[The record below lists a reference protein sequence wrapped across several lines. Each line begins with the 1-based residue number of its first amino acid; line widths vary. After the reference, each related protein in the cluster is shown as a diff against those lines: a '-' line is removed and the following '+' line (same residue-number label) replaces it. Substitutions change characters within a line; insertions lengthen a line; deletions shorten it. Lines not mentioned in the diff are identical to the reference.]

1 MVVKSLLSNIIKI
14 PSKLSLR
21 TVLIVPLVLQI
32 LGIVGFVGYLSF
44 KNGEQAVNELST
56 QLRQETSAHIQSY
69 IESYLET
76 PHLVNQ
82 VNVEAIKSGHL
93 DVFNVKDTKLLERYF
108 ARQLQVFKSVS
119 YISVSNEQ
127 GGIIGASRHKDN
139 LTVASTG
146 NFVKGDFAIYTSD
159 SNGNRQNLLSLNPN
173 YDTRTRPWYITI
185 AQARRP
191 AWSKIT
197 TYTDNNVGLTAGVPF
212 FDPTGKLAGVLTT
225 DLAISQISTFLQG
238 LRISDSGAMFVIERS
253 GLMVASSTSEK
264 LYVLNQNQQN
274 AQRLKAIESTVP
286 LVRETAK
293 YLSDRFGDFGKISG
307 GQQIDFTIDGK
318 RHFLQLS
325 SLKDERGIDWLI
337 IVVVPEDKFVKQIHS
352 NTLTTVLLCI
362 VALVVAVLICIQT
375 IRWITQPILSLNQS
389 AKALAK
395 GNWQQTANTERSD
408 ELGELAKSFNTMTH
422 ELQVSFDEMKTLNE
436 ALSQSEKLLE
446 NYNRTLEQQVAER
459 TADLQ
464 ESEAALRDV
473 YDELRLREQELR
485 LITDALPVCIFYTDA
500 NQRYRFVN
508 QTCETWFGRSRDQIL
523 GKLNCEILG
532 DVAYQ
537 AVKPYIKQVLGG
549 QITTYE
555 SELSYSSGKK
565 HISAVYIPD
574 FVGGASPLGNRNAQV
589 RGYYGLITDISEQR
603 NAALRERKRAEEASI
618 LEERNRMAREI
629 HDTLAQ
635 SFTGIL
641 VQLGAAS
648 QVLNDDLEATQAHL
662 EMIDELARIGLTE
675 TRRSVTALRPQLLE
689 EGDLDNALH
698 RLVTQMRAAA
708 DTALIYEIRGAAYP
722 LPAEVENNLLRIGQ
736 EALTNAIKYADA
748 NEIRVE
754 LVYEATQCSLHIKD
768 DGRGFGV
775 GSIPAT
781 GGFGLLG
788 MSERAERIGAQLTI
802 QSQPDQ
808 GTEIVLTVNKA

>member
-1 MVVKSLLSNIIKI
+1 MVVKSILSSVTKI

-21 TVLIVPLVLQI
+21 TVLIVPLALQI

-69 IESYLET
+69 VEGYLET

-82 VNVEAIKSGHL
+82 ANVEAIKSGYL

-127 GGIIGASRHKDN
+127 GGIIGASRYKGN
-139 LTVASTG
+139 LTVGSTG
-146 NFVKGDFAIYTSD
+146 NFVKGDFAIYTAD
-159 SNGNRQNLLSLNPN
+159 SNGNRKNLLSLNPN

-185 AQARRP
+185 AQAGRP

-197 TYTDNNVGLTAGVPF
+197 TYTDNNVGITAGVPF
-212 FDPTGKLAGVLTT
+212 FDSTGKLAGVLTT

-293 YLSDRFGDFGKISG
+293 YLSDRFGDFNKISG
-307 GQQIDFTIDGK
+307 SQQIDFTIDGK

-337 IVVVPEDKFVKQIHS
+337 VVVVPEDEFIKQIHS

-362 VALVVAVLICIQT
+362 VALVVAILICIQT

-408 ELGELAKSFNTMTH
+408 ELGELAKSFNTMSH
-422 ELQVSFDEMKTLNE
+422 ELQTSFDEMKTLNE

-446 NYNRTLEQQVAER
+446 NYNRTLEQQVSER
-459 TADLQ
+459 TADLKK
-464 ESEAALRDV
+464 SEATLRDV

-485 LITDALPVCIFYTDA
+485 LITDALPVCIFYTDLD
-500 NQRYRFVN
+500 QRYQFIN
-508 QTCETWFGRSRDQIL
+508 HACEIWFNCSRD
-523 GKLNCEILG
+523 EILG
-532 DVAYQ
+532 RHNRDFLGEAAYQ
-537 AVKPYIKQVLGG
+537 VVEPYIKQVFAG
-549 QITTYE
+549 QIATYE
-555 SELSYSSGKK
+555 AELSYPSGNK
-565 HISAVYIPD
+565 HISAIYIPD
-574 FVGGASPLGNRNAQV
+574 FDRNAQV
-589 RGYYGLITDISEQR
+589 RGYYGLIMDISEQR
-603 NAALRERKRAEEASI
+603 NAALREQKRAEAASI

-641 VQLGAAS
+641 VQMGAAM
-648 QVLNDDLEATQAHL
+648 QVLVDDPQAIQSHL
-662 EMIDELARIGLTE
+662 EIIDELARIGLTE
-675 TRRSVTALRPQLLE
+675 ARRSVTALRPQLLE
-689 EGDLDNALH
+689 EGNLDSALH
-698 RLVTQMRAAA
+698 RIVTQMRASI
-708 DTALIYEIRGAAYP
+708 DTDLIYEIRGIAYP
-722 LPAEVENNLLRIGQ
+722 LPAEVEHNLLRIAQ
-736 EALTNAIKYADA
+736 EALTNAIRYADA
-748 NEIRVE
+748 GEIRVE
-754 LVYEATQCSLHIKD
+754 LVYDNAQCILSVKD
-768 DGRGFGV
+768 DGLGFGV
-775 GSIPAT
+775 GNIPSIN
-781 GGFGLLG
+781 GFGLLG
-788 MSERAERIGAQLTI
+788 ISERAERIGAQLTI
-802 QSQPDQ
+802 QSQPSQ
-808 GTEIVLTVNKA
+808 GTEIVVTVNQERESP

>member
-1 MVVKSLLSNIIKI
+1 MVVKSILSSVTKI

-21 TVLIVPLVLQI
+21 TLLIVPLVLQI

-82 VNVEAIKSGHL
+82 ANAEAIKSGHL

-127 GGIIGASRHKDN
+127 GGIIGASCHNGD
-139 LTVASTG
+139 LTVGSTG

-159 SNGNRQNLLSLNPN
+159 SNGNRKNLLSLNPN
-173 YDTRTRPWYITI
+173 YDTRTRPWYITL
-185 AQARRP
+185 AQAGRP

-197 TYTDNNVGLTAGVPF
+197 TYTDNNVGITAGVPF
-212 FDPTGKLAGVLTT
+212 FDSTGKLVGVLTT
-225 DLAISQISTFLQG
+225 DLAISQISTFLKG

-293 YLSDRFGDFGKISG
+293 YLSNRFEDFDKISG
-307 GQQIDFTIDGK
+307 SQQIDFTIDGK

-337 IVVVPEDKFVKQIHS
+337 IVVLPEDEFVKQIHS

-362 VALVVAVLICIQT
+362 VALVVAMLICIQT

-422 ELQVSFDEMKTLNE
+422 ELQVSFDEMKMLNA
-436 ALSQSEKLLE
+436 ALSESEKLLA
-446 NYNRTLEQQVAER
+446 NYNHTLEQQVVER
-459 TADLQ
+459 TAALQ
-464 ESEAALRDV
+464 KSEATLRD
-473 YDELRLREQELR
+473 REQQLR
-485 LITDALPVCIFYTDA
+485 LIANALPALIGYVDA
-500 NQRYRFVN
+500 NRCYQFINRTYEV
-508 QTCETWFGRSRDQIL
+508 WFSRSCD
-523 GKLNCEILG
+523 EILG
-532 DVAYQ
+532 NSVRELLGETAYQ
-537 AVKPYIKQVLGG
+537 KVEPYIDRVFAGQTVTMEAEIPFELGKRS
-549 QITTYE
+549 I
-555 SELSYSSGKK
+555 SSTF
-565 HISAVYIPD
+565 IPD
-574 FVGGASPLGNRNAQV
+574 LDRHDRV
-589 RGYYGLITDISEQR
+589 RGFYSLITDISD
-603 NAALRERKRAEEASI
+603 RKRAEAASI

-635 SFTGIL
+635 AFTGIL
-641 VQLGAAS
+641 LHIGAATEQIS
-648 QVLNDDLEATQAHL
+648 KNPEKAQAHM
-662 EMIDELARIGLTE
+662 ETIDELARTGLAE
-675 TRRSVTALRPQLLE
+675 ARRSVTTLRPKLLE
-689 EGDLDNALH
+689 EGDLYRALNH
-698 RLVTQMRAAA
+698 LTAQMKSSTNTQIACEIIGVVY
-708 DTALIYEIRGAAYP
+708 ALSP
-722 LPAEVENNLLRIGQ
+722 DVENNLLRIGQ
-736 EALTNAIKYADA
+736 EALTNAIKYAHA
-748 NEIRVE
+748 SAIQLE
-754 LVYEATQCSLHIKD
+754 LVYEETQCLLKIKD
-768 DGRGFGV
+768 DGQGFEV
-775 GSIPAT
+775 EQVYLIK
-781 GGFGLLG
+781 GFGLLG
-788 MSERAERIGAQLTI
+788 MSERVEQIGGELI
-802 QSQPDQ
+802 IHSQPDL
-808 GTEIVLTVNKA
+808 GTEIIVIVNRE

>member
-1 MVVKSLLSNIIKI
+1 MVVKSLLSNINKI
-14 PSKLSLR
+14 PSRLSLR

-69 IESYLET
+69 IEGYLET

-82 VNVEAIKSGHL
+82 ANAEAIKSGHL
-93 DVFNVKDTKLLERYF
+93 DVFNLKDTKLLERYF

-119 YISVSNEQ
+119 YVSVSNEQ
-127 GGIIGASRHKDN
+127 GGIIGASRHNDD
-139 LTVASTG
+139 LTVGSTG
-146 NFVKGDFAIYTSD
+146 NFVKGDFAIYISD
-159 SNGNRQNLLSLNPN
+159 SNGNRKNLLSLTPN

-185 AQARRP
+185 AQAGRP

-212 FDPTGKLAGVLTT
+212 FDSTGKLAGVLTT

-274 AQRLKAIESTVP
+274 AQRLKATESTVP

-293 YLSDRFGDFGKISG
+293 YLNDRFGDFDKINGS
-307 GQQIDFTIDGK
+307 QQIDFKIDGK

-337 IVVVPEDKFVKQIHS
+337 VVVVPEEEFIKQIHS
-352 NTLTTVLLCI
+352 NTLTTVLLCV
-362 VALVVAVLICIQT
+362 VALVVAMLICIQT

-408 ELGELAKSFNTMTH
+408 ELGELARSFNTMTH
-422 ELQVSFDEMKTLNE
+422 ELQASFDEMKTLNE
-436 ALSQSEKLLE
+436 ALSENEKLLE
-446 NYNRTLEQQVAER
+446 NYNRTLEQQVSER

-464 ESEAALRDV
+464 ESEAALRNV

-508 QTCETWFGRSRDQIL
+508 QTCEVWFGCSRDQIL
-523 GKLNCEILG
+523 GKLNREILG
-532 DVAYQ
+532 EVAYQ
-537 AVKPYIKQVLGG
+537 AVEPYIKQVLGG

-574 FVGGASPLGNRNAQV
+574 FDRNAQV

-603 NAALRERKRAEEASI
+603 NAALRERKRAEAASI

-641 VQLGAAS
+641 LHVGAAS
-648 QVLNDDLEATQAHL
+648 ELVTKKPETVQAHL
-662 EMIDELARIGLTE
+662 GTIDELARTGLAE
-675 TRRSVTALRPQLLE
+675 ARRSVTTLRPKLLE
-689 EGDLDNALH
+689 EGDLYCALKH
-698 RLVTQMRAAA
+698 LTVQMKSS
-708 DTALIYEIRGAAYP
+708 TNTHITCEIIGVVYSLSP
-722 LPAEVENNLLRIGQ
+722 SIENNLLRIGQ
-736 EALTNAIKYADA
+736 EALTNAIKYAHA
-748 NEIRVE
+748 TLIQVE
-754 LVYEATQCSLHIKD
+754 LVYEETQCLLKIKD
-768 DGRGFGV
+768 DGQGFEV
-775 GSIPAT
+775 EQVYPT
-781 GGFGLLG
+781 KGFGLLG
-788 MSERAERIGAQLTI
+788 MSERVEQIGGELI
-802 QSQPDQ
+802 IHSQPNQ
-808 GTEIVLTVNKA
+808 GTEIIVIVNRE

>member
-1 MVVKSLLSNIIKI
+1 MVVKSILSSVTKI

-21 TVLIVPLVLQI
+21 TLLIVPLVLQI

-127 GGIIGASRHKDN
+127 GGIIGASRHNGD
-139 LTVASTG
+139 LTVGSTG

-159 SNGNRQNLLSLNPN
+159 SNGNRKNLLSLNPN
-173 YDTRTRPWYITI
+173 YDTRTRPWYITL
-185 AQARRP
+185 AQAGRP

-197 TYTDNNVGLTAGVPF
+197 TYTDNNVGITTGVPF
-212 FDPTGKLAGVLTT
+212 FDSTGKLAGILTT

-238 LRISDSGAMFVIERS
+238 LRISDSGAMFLIERS

-293 YLSDRFGDFGKISG
+293 YLSDRFGDFDKISG
-307 GQQIDFTIDGK
+307 SQQIDFTNDGK
-318 RHFLQLS
+318 RHFLQIS
-325 SLKDERGIDWLI
+325 SLKDKRGIDWLI
-337 IVVVPEDKFVKQIHS
+337 IVVVPEDEFVKQIHS

-375 IRWITQPILSLNQS
+375 IRWTTQPILSLNQS

-395 GNWQQTANTERSD
+395 GDWQQTANTERSD

-459 TADLQ
+459 TAALQ
-464 ESEAALRDV
+464 ASEVALRDV
-473 YDELRLREQELR
+473 YDELSLREQELR
-485 LITDALPVCIFYTDA
+485 LIIDALPLCIFYTDA
-500 NQRYRFVN
+500 NRRYRFVN
-508 QTCETWFGRSRDQIL
+508 
-523 GKLNCEILG
+523 KACEIWFSASQDEILSKHGRELLG
-532 DVAYQ
+532 EEAYQ
-537 AVKPYIKQVLGG
+537 AVEPYIKQALGG
-549 QITTYE
+549 QFVTYE
-555 SELSYSSGKK
+555 SELGYAAGKK
-565 HISAVYIPD
+565 HISATYIPD
-574 FVGGASPLGNRNAQV
+574 FDRNAQV
-589 RGYYGLITDISEQR
+589 KGYYGMIIDISD
-603 NAALRERKRAEEASI
+603 RKRAEEASV

-635 SFTGIL
+635 SFTSIIVHL
-641 VQLGAAS
+641 DAAS
-648 QVLNDDLEATQAHL
+648 QRLILDPEATQTLLKTART
-662 EMIDELARIGLTE
+662 LARSGLADA
-675 TRRSVTALRPQLLE
+675 RRSVEALRPQVLE
-689 EGDLDNALH
+689 EGDLHSALS
-698 RLVTQMRAAA
+698 RFVSQMFSYTPVHAVCEAFGEPV
-708 DTALIYEIRGAAYP
+708 DLSG
-722 LPAEVENNLLRIGQ
+722 EVEMNLLRIGQ
-736 EALTNAIKYADA
+736 EALTNAFKYANA
-748 NEIRVE
+748 SEVRVE
-754 LVYEATQCSLHIKD
+754 LRYENSQCLLQIEDNGQGFEGTSPSV
-768 DGRGFGV
+768 GRGFG
-775 GSIPAT
+775 
-781 GGFGLLG
+781 LMG
-788 MSERAERIGAQLTI
+788 MTERAERIGAELTI
-802 QSQPDQ
+802 QSHLGK
-808 GTEIVLTVNKA
+808 GTKIIVKVQMPCP

>member
-1 MVVKSLLSNIIKI
+1 MVVKSILSSVTKI

-32 LGIVGFVGYLSF
+32 LGIVGIVGYLSF

-69 IESYLET
+69 IEGYLET

-119 YISVSNEQ
+119 YISLSNEQ
-127 GGIIGASRHKDN
+127 GGIIGTSRDKGN
-139 LTVASTG
+139 LTVASTE
-146 NFVKGDFAIYTSD
+146 NFVKGDFAIYTAD

-185 AQARRP
+185 AQAGRP
-191 AWSKIT
+191 AWSEIT
-197 TYTDNNVGLTAGVPF
+197 TYTDNNVGITAGVPF
-212 FDPTGKLAGVLTT
+212 FDSTGKLAGVLTT

-274 AQRLKAIESTVP
+274 AQRLKATESKVP

-293 YLSDRFGDFGKISG
+293 YLSDRFGDFDKISG
-307 GQQIDFTIDGK
+307 SQQIDFTIDGK

-337 IVVVPEDKFVKQIHS
+337 IVVVPEDEFVKQIHS

-362 VALVVAVLICIQT
+362 SALVVAILICIQT

-395 GNWQQTANTERSD
+395 GNWQQTAITERSD

-422 ELQVSFDEMKTLNE
+422 ELQVSFDEMKMLNA
-436 ALSQSEKLLE
+436 ALSESEKLLG

-464 ESEAALRDV
+464 ESEAALRD
-473 YDELRLREQELR
+473 REQELR
-485 LITDALPVCIFYTDA
+485 LITDALPVCIFYTDH
-500 NQRYRFVN
+500 NQRYQFVN
-508 QTCETWFGRSRDQIL
+508 QTCEVWFGCSRDQIL
-523 GKLNCEILG
+523 GKRNREVLG
-532 DVAYQ
+532 EVDYQ
-537 AVKPYIKQVLGG
+537 AVEPHIKQALGG

-565 HISAVYIPD
+565 HISAIYIPD
-574 FVGGASPLGNRNAQV
+574 FDHNAQV
-589 RGYYGLITDISEQR
+589 KGYYGLISDISD
-603 NAALRERKRAEEASI
+603 RKRAEEASI

-648 QVLNDDLEATQAHL
+648 QVLNDDLEATQTHL
-662 EMIDELARIGLTE
+662 EIIDELARIGLAE
-675 TRRSVTALRPQLLE
+675 ARRSVTALRPQLLE
-689 EGDLDNALH
+689 DGDLDSALH
-698 RLVTQMRAAA
+698 RLVTQMRSAA
-708 DTALIYEIRGAAYP
+708 DTALIYEITGPAYP

-736 EALTNAIKYADA
+736 EALTNAIKYANA
-748 NEIRVE
+748 NEIRVK
-754 LVYEATQCSLHIKD
+754 LVYEATQCRLHIKD

-775 GSIPAT
+775 GGIPVT

-802 QSQPDQ
+802 QSQPGQ
-808 GTEIVLTVNKA
+808 GTEIIVIVNQA

>member
-1 MVVKSLLSNIIKI
+1 MVVKSLLSNIAKI
-14 PSKLSLR
+14 PSRLSLR
-21 TVLIVPLVLQI
+21 TVLVVPLVLQI
-32 LGIVGFVGYLSF
+32 LGITGFVGYLSF
-44 KNGEQAVNELST
+44 KNGEQAVNGLSI
-56 QLRQETSAHIQSY
+56 QLRQETSSHIQSY
-69 IESYLET
+69 IEGYLET
-76 PHLVNQ
+76 PYLVNQ

-93 DVFNVKDTKLLERYF
+93 NVFNVKDTKLLEQYF

-127 GGIIGASRHKDN
+127 GGIIGASRHKGN
-139 LTVASTG
+139 LTVGSTG
-146 NFVKGDFAIYTSD
+146 NFVKGDFAIYTAD
-159 SNGNRQNLLSLNPN
+159 SNGNRKNLLSLNPN
-173 YDTRTRPWYITI
+173 YDTRVRPWYITL
-185 AQARRP
+185 AQAGRP

-197 TYTDNNVGLTAGVPF
+197 TYTDNNVGITSGVPF
-212 FDPTGKLAGVLTT
+212 FDSTGKLAGVLTT

-238 LRISDSGAMFVIERS
+238 LRISDSGAIFIVERS
-253 GLMVASSTSEK
+253 GLMVASSISEK

-293 YLSDRFGDFGKISG
+293 YLSNRFEYFEKISG
-307 GQQIDFTIDGK
+307 NQQIDFTIDGT

-337 IVVVPEDKFVKQIHS
+337 IVVVPEDEFVKQIHR
-352 NTLTTVLLCI
+352 NTLTTILLCI
-362 VALVVAVLICIQT
+362 AALLVAMIICIQT

-395 GNWQQTANTERSD
+395 GNWQQTANIERSD

-446 NYNRTLEQQVAER
+446 NYNRTLEQQVVER
-459 TADLQ
+459 TADIQ
-464 ESEAALRDV
+464 EGEAALRDV

-500 NQRYRFVN
+500 NQRYQFVN
-508 QTCETWFGRSRDQIL
+508 QTCEVWFGRNRDQIL
-523 GKLNCEILG
+523 GKLNRELLG
-532 DVAYQ
+532 EVAYQ
-537 AVKPYIKQVLGG
+537 SVEPYIKEVLGG

-565 HISAVYIPD
+565 YISAVYIPD
-574 FVGGASPLGNRNAQV
+574 FDRNAQV
-589 RGYYGLITDISEQR
+589 RGYYGLITDISD
-603 NAALRERKRAEEASI
+603 RKRAEEASI

-641 VQLGAAS
+641 VQIGAAT
-648 QVLNDDLEATQAHL
+648 QVLADDLEATQAHL
-662 EMIDELARIGLTE
+662 EMIDELARIGLAE
-675 TRRSVTALRPQLLE
+675 ARRSVTALRPQLLE
-689 EGDLDNALH
+689 EGDLDSALH
-698 RLVTQMRAAA
+698 RLMTQMRAAS
-708 DTALIYEIRGAAYP
+708 DTALIYELKGIAYP

-736 EALTNAIKYADA
+736 EALTNAIKHADA
-748 NEIRVE
+748 SEIRVE
-754 LVYEATQCSLHIKD
+754 LVYEATQCSLRIKD

-775 GSIPAT
+775 GSIPVT

-788 MSERAERIGAQLTI
+788 MSERAERLGARLTI
-802 QSQPDQ
+802 HSQPDQ
-808 GTEIVLTVNKA
+808 GTEIVATVNKS

>member
-1 MVVKSLLSNIIKI
+1 MVVKSILSSVTKI

-21 TVLIVPLVLQI
+21 TLLIVPLVLQI

-82 VNVEAIKSGHL
+82 ANAEAIKSGHL

-127 GGIIGASRHKDN
+127 GGIIGASRHNGN
-139 LTVASTG
+139 LTVGSTR
-146 NFVKGDFAIYTSD
+146 NFVKGDFAVYTAD
-159 SNGNRQNLLSLNPN
+159 SNGNRKNLLSLNPN
-173 YDTRTRPWYITI
+173 YDTRTRPWYITL
-185 AQARRP
+185 AQAGRP

-197 TYTDNNVGLTAGVPF
+197 TYTDNNVGITAGFPF
-212 FDPTGKLAGVLTT
+212 FDSTGKLAGILTT

-238 LRISDSGAMFVIERS
+238 LRISDSGAIFVIERS

-293 YLSDRFGDFGKISG
+293 YLSNRFEDFDKISG
-307 GQQIDFTIDGK
+307 SQQIDFTIDGK

-337 IVVVPEDKFVKQIHS
+337 IVVLPEDEFVKQIHS

-362 VALVVAVLICIQT
+362 VALVVAMLICIQT

-422 ELQVSFDEMKTLNE
+422 ELQVSFDEMKMLNA
-436 ALSQSEKLLE
+436 ALSESEKLLA
-446 NYNRTLEQQVAER
+446 NYNHTLEQQVVER
-459 TADLQ
+459 TAALQ
-464 ESEAALRDV
+464 KSEATLRD
-473 YDELRLREQELR
+473 REQQLR
-485 LITDALPVCIFYTDA
+485 LIANALPALIGYVDA
-500 NQRYRFVN
+500 NRCYQFINRTYEV
-508 QTCETWFGRSRDQIL
+508 WFSRSCD
-523 GKLNCEILG
+523 EILG
-532 DVAYQ
+532 NSVRELLGETAYQ
-537 AVKPYIKQVLGG
+537 KVEPYIDRVFAGQTVTMEAEIPFELGKRS
-549 QITTYE
+549 I
-555 SELSYSSGKK
+555 SSTF
-565 HISAVYIPD
+565 IPD
-574 FVGGASPLGNRNAQV
+574 LDRHDRV
-589 RGYYGLITDISEQR
+589 RGFYSLITDISD
-603 NAALRERKRAEEASI
+603 RKRAEVTSI

-635 SFTGIL
+635 AFTGIL
-641 VQLGAAS
+641 LHVGAATEQIS
-648 QVLNDDLEATQAHL
+648 KNPEKAQAHM
-662 EMIDELARIGLTE
+662 ETIDELARTGLAE
-675 TRRSVTALRPQLLE
+675 ARRSVTTLRPKLLE
-689 EGDLDNALH
+689 EGDLYRALNH
-698 RLVTQMRAAA
+698 LTAQMKSSTNTQIACEIIGVVY
-708 DTALIYEIRGAAYP
+708 ALSP
-722 LPAEVENNLLRIGQ
+722 DVENNLLRIGQ
-736 EALTNAIKYADA
+736 EALTNAIKYAHA
-748 NEIRVE
+748 TAIQVE
-754 LVYEATQCSLHIKD
+754 LIYAEAQCLLKIKD
-768 DGRGFGV
+768 DGQGFEV
-775 GSIPAT
+775 EQVYPT
-781 GGFGLLG
+781 KGFGLLG
-788 MSERAERIGAQLTI
+788 MSERVEQIGGELI
-802 QSQPDQ
+802 IRSQPDR
-808 GTEIVLTVNKA
+808 GTEIIVIVNRE

>member
-1 MVVKSLLSNIIKI
+1 MAVKSLLNSVTKI

-21 TVLIVPLVLQI
+21 TLLIVPLVLQI

-44 KNGEQAVNELST
+44 KNGEQAVKELST

-69 IESYLET
+69 IENYLET

-82 VNVEAIKSGHL
+82 ANAEAIKSGHL

-127 GGIIGASRHKDN
+127 GGIIGASRLKGN
-139 LTVASTG
+139 LTVGSTG
-146 NFVKGDFAIYTSD
+146 NFVKGDFAIYTAD
-159 SNGNRQNLLSLNPN
+159 SNGNRKNLLSLNPN
-173 YDTRTRPWYITI
+173 YDTRTRPWYITL
-185 AQARRP
+185 AQARRT

-197 TYTDNNVGLTAGVPF
+197 TYTDNNVGITAGVPF
-212 FDPTGKLAGVLTT
+212 FDSTGKLAGVLTT

-253 GLMVASSTSEK
+253 GLIVASSTSEK
-264 LYVLNQNQQN
+264 LYVLNQNQQD

-293 YLSDRFGDFGKISG
+293 YLSDRFEDFDKISG
-307 GQQIDFTIDGK
+307 SQQIDFTIDGK

-325 SLKDERGIDWLI
+325 SLKDKRGIDWLI
-337 IVVVPEDKFVKQIHS
+337 VVVVPEDEFVKQIHS

-362 VALVVAVLICIQT
+362 SALVVAILICIQT

-422 ELQVSFDEMKTLNE
+422 ELQVSFDEMKMLNA
-436 ALSQSEKLLE
+436 ALSESEKLLG
-446 NYNRTLEQQVAER
+446 NYSRTLEQQVAER

-473 YDELRLREQELR
+473 YNELRLREQELR
-485 LITDALPVCIFYTDA
+485 LITDALPVCIFYTDLS
-500 NQRYRFVN
+500 QRYRFIN
-508 QTCETWFGRSRDQIL
+508 HACEIWFNCSRDEIL
-523 GKLNCEILG
+523 GKHNRDFLG
-532 DVAYQ
+532 EAAYQ
-537 AVKPYIKQVLGG
+537 VVESYIKQVFAG
-549 QITTYE
+549 QSATYE
-555 SELSYSSGKK
+555 AELSYPSGNK
-565 HISAVYIPD
+565 HISAIYIPD
-574 FVGGASPLGNRNAQV
+574 FDHNGQV
-589 RGYYGLITDISEQR
+589 KGYYGLISDISEQR

-662 EMIDELARIGLTE
+662 EIIDELARIGLAE
-675 TRRSVTALRPQLLE
+675 ARRSVTALRPQLLE
-689 EGDLDNALH
+689 DGDLDSALH

-708 DTALIYEIRGAAYP
+708 DTALIYEITGPAYP

-736 EALTNAIKYADA
+736 EALTNAIKYANA
-748 NEIRVE
+748 NEIRVK

-768 DGRGFGV
+768 DGQGFGV
-775 GSIPAT
+775 GGIPVT

-802 QSQPDQ
+802 QSQPGQ
-808 GTEIVLTVNKA
+808 GTEIIVIVNQA

>member
-1 MVVKSLLSNIIKI
+1 MVVKSLLSNITKI

-82 VNVEAIKSGHL
+82 ANVEAIKSGYL

-127 GGIIGASRHKDN
+127 GGIIGASCNKGN
-139 LTVASTG
+139 LTVGSTG
-146 NFVKGDFAIYTSD
+146 NFVKGDFAIYTAD
-159 SNGNRQNLLSLNPN
+159 SNGNRKNLLSLNPN

-185 AQARRP
+185 AQAGRP

-197 TYTDNNVGLTAGVPF
+197 TYTDNNVGITAGVPF
-212 FDPTGKLAGVLTT
+212 FDSTGKLAGVLTT

-293 YLSDRFGDFGKISG
+293 YLSDHFGDFNKISG
-307 GQQIDFTIDGK
+307 SQQIDFTIDGK

-337 IVVVPEDKFVKQIHS
+337 IVVVPEDEFVKQIHS

-362 VALVVAVLICIQT
+362 VALVVAILICIQT

-389 AKALAK
+389 AKALAN

-446 NYNRTLEQQVAER
+446 NYNRTLEQQVSER
-459 TADLQ
+459 TADLKK
-464 ESEAALRDV
+464 SEAALRDV

-485 LITDALPVCIFYTDA
+485 LITEALPVCIFYTDA

-508 QTCETWFGRSRDQIL
+508 KTCEVWFGRSRDQIL
-523 GKLNCEILG
+523 GRYNHEILG
-532 DVAYQ
+532 EAAYQ
-537 AVKPYIKQVLGG
+537 TVELYIKQVLEG
-549 QITTYE
+549 QIVTYE
-555 SELSYSSGKK
+555 AELSYSSGTK
-565 HISAVYIPD
+565 HISATYIPD
-574 FVGGASPLGNRNAQV
+574 FDRNAEV
-589 RGYYGLITDISEQR
+589 RGYYGLITDVSEQR

-662 EMIDELARIGLTE
+662 ETIDELARIGLAE
-675 TRRSVTALRPQLLE
+675 ARRSVTALRPQLLE
-689 EGDLDNALH
+689 EGDLDSALH
-698 RLVTQMRAAA
+698 RLATQMRAAA
-708 DTALIYEIRGAAYP
+708 DTALIYEIRGTAYP

-748 NEIRVE
+748 NKIWVE
-754 LVYEATQCSLHIKD
+754 LVYEATQCRLHIKD

-775 GSIPAT
+775 GGIPVT
-781 GGFGLLG
+781 GCFGLLG

-802 QSQPDQ
+802 QSQPGQ
-808 GTEIVLTVNKA
+808 GTEIIVIVNQA

>member
-1 MVVKSLLSNIIKI
+1 MAVKSLLSSISKI

-32 LGIVGFVGYLSF
+32 LGIVGVVGYLSF
-44 KNGEQAVNELST
+44 RNGEQAVNELST

-82 VNVEAIKSGHL
+82 ANAEAIKSGYL

-127 GGIIGASRHKDN
+127 GGIIGTSRDKGN

-146 NFVKGDFAIYTSD
+146 NFVKGNFAIYTAD
-159 SNGNRQNLLSLNPN
+159 TNGNRQNLLSLNPN

-185 AQARRP
+185 AQAGRP
-191 AWSKIT
+191 AWSEIT
-197 TYTDNNVGLTAGVPF
+197 TYTDNNVGITAGVPF
-212 FDPTGKLAGVLTT
+212 FDSTGKLAGVLTT

-238 LRISDSGAMFVIERS
+238 LRISDSGAMLVIERS

-293 YLSDRFGDFGKISG
+293 YLSDRFGDFDKISG
-307 GQQIDFTIDGK
+307 SQQIDFTIDGK

-325 SLKDERGIDWLI
+325 SLRDERGIDWLI
-337 IVVVPEDKFVKQIHS
+337 IVVVPEDKFIKQIHR
-352 NTLTTVLLCI
+352 NTLTTILLCI
-362 VALVVAVLICIQT
+362 SALVVAILICIQT
-375 IRWITQPILSLNQS
+375 IRWITQPILNLNQS

-422 ELQVSFDEMKTLNE
+422 ELQVSFDEMKMLNV
-436 ALSQSEKLLE
+436 ALSESEKLLA
-446 NYNRTLEQQVAER
+446 NYNHTLEQQVVER
-459 TADLQ
+459 TAALQ
-464 ESEAALRDV
+464 KSEATLRD
-473 YDELRLREQELR
+473 REQQLR
-485 LITDALPVCIFYTDA
+485 LIADALPALIGYVDA
-500 NQRYRFVN
+500 NRCYQFINRTYEV
-508 QTCETWFGRSRDQIL
+508 WFSRSCD
-523 GKLNCEILG
+523 EILG
-532 DVAYQ
+532 NSVRELLGETAYQ
-537 AVKPYIKQVLGG
+537 KVEPYIDRVFAGQTVTMEAEIPFELGKRS
-549 QITTYE
+549 I
-555 SELSYSSGKK
+555 SSTF
-565 HISAVYIPD
+565 IPD
-574 FVGGASPLGNRNAQV
+574 LDRHDRV
-589 RGYYGLITDISEQR
+589 RGFYSLITDISD
-603 NAALRERKRAEEASI
+603 RKLAEAASI

-641 VQLGAAS
+641 LQNGAAM
-648 QVLNDDLEATQAHL
+648 QILADDLEATQAHL
-662 EMIDELARIGLTE
+662 ETIDELARSGLTE
-675 TRRSVTALRPQLLE
+675 ARRSVTALRPQLLE
-689 EGDLDNALH
+689 EGDLHSALH
-698 RLVTQMRAAA
+698 RLVTQMRATA

-748 NEIRVE
+748 SEIQVE
-754 LVYEATQCSLHIKD
+754 LVYEATQCSLQIKD
-768 DGRGFGV
+768 DGKGFGV
-775 GSIPAT
+775 GSIPAV

-788 MSERAERIGAQLTI
+788 ISERAERIGAQLTI
-802 QSQPDQ
+802 HSQPGQ
-808 GTEIVLTVNKA
+808 GTEITIVVNRAGVS